1 MGHTYRGKLRG
12 VSSESQ
18 KSYSG
23 LDPCWPSAA
32 GGRKLSHIKNLPKFG
47 KTAAV
52 TVVTVGVTAG
62 DDEVTA
68 GGVGGCGRSIFGMM
82 SKLCSLHQCSL

>member
-1 MGHTYRGKLRG
+1 M
-12 VSSESQ
+12 SSESQ

-62 DDEVTA
+62 DEEVTA
-68 GGVGGCGRSIFGMM
+68 GGSVGGERGSNFV
-82 SKLCSLHQCSL
+82 